1 MELRR
6 FYDMKIG
13 VMLRHLGQ
21 HGGGVLVYTHHL
33 LREMLALDTP
43 HEFVLLYQEP
53 SWLGSYNNGNGGRVR
68 ELALGK
74 APTIMWDQWLVP
86 QVEKRE
92 KFDLIF
98 NPKYS
103 LPLLSR
109 GRTVFVCHG
118 LDWYVMPWGSKLMD
132 RLNHRYLIP
141 RYYQKADA
149 IIAVSNTT
157 KQHLIEYLGA
167 EEERVHTI
175 YLGVDEA
182 FGRPV
187 PPEKLEEVKRAY
199 RLPDHFFLYCGQIYP
214 PKNFGRLIQAYAQV
228 GPELGIS
235 LVVAGGHTWLCGDEI
250 ALIEQLGIRQ
260 WVLWPGWIDHETL
273 PAFYA
278 LAEALVLPSLYEAFG
293 LPLLEAMVSGCPI
306 VTSNRYA
313 TAELACGA
321 AVLVEPEEVESIA
334 DGMRRVVMD
343 RCLREQLIGA
353 GRERAKDFSW
363 EKCARETMGVL
374 EEVGVQQM
382 SYWGVS

>member
-1 MELRR
+1 
-6 FYDMKIG
+6 MKIG

-33 LREMLALDTP
+33 LREMLTLDTP

-53 SWLGSYNNGNGGRVR
+53 SWLGSYNNGNGGRVW

-86 QVEKRE
+86 QVEKKE

-109 GRTVFVCHG
+109 SCTVFVCHG

-141 RYYQKADA
+141 RYSQKADA
-149 IIAVSNTT
+149 IIAVSNTARH
-157 KQHLIEYLGA
+157 HLIEYLGV
-167 EEERVHTI
+167 EEERVHI
-175 YLGVDEA
+175 VYHGVDEA
-182 FGRPV
+182 FGRLI
-187 PPEKLEEVKRAY
+187 PPEQLEQVMHAY
-199 RLPDHFFLYCGQIYP
+199 GLLDHFFLYCGQIYP

-235 LVVAGGHTWLCGDEI
+235 LVVAGGHTWLCEDEI
-250 ALIEQLGIRQ
+250 ALIDQLGIRQ
-260 WVLWPGWIDHETL
+260 WVLWSGWIDHETL

-293 LPLLEAMVSGCPI
+293 LPLLEAMTSGCPI

-313 TAELACGA
+313 TAELACDA
-321 AVLVEPEEVESIA
+321 AVLVDPEEVESIA
-334 DGMRRVVMD
+334 EGMRRVVTD
-343 RCLREQLIGA
+343 QNLRQQLIRA

-363 EKCARETMGVL
+363 EKCARETLKVL
-374 EEVGVQQM
+374 ELAGSHSGPSLVTA
-382 SYWGVS
+382 

>member
-1 MELRR
+1 V
-6 FYDMKIG
+6 KIG
-13 VMLRHLGQ
+13 IMLRHMGQ

-33 LREMLALDTP
+33 LREMLTLDTP

-86 QVEKRE
+86 QAEKKE

-103 LPLLSR
+103 LPLLSTSR
-109 GRTVFVCHG
+109 GVFVCHG

-141 RYYQKADA
+141 RYCQKADA
-149 IIAVSNTT
+149 IIAVSNTA
-157 KQHLIEYLGA
+157 KQHLIEYLGV

-187 PPEKLEEVKRAY
+187 PPEKLEEVKHTY

-235 LVVAGGHTWLCGDEI
+235 LVVAGGHTWLCEDEI
-250 ALIEQLGIRQ
+250 ALIEQLGISQ
-260 WVLWPGWIDHETL
+260 WVLRLEWIDHETL

-293 LPLLEAMVSGCPI
+293 LPLLEAMVSGCSI
-306 VTSNRYA
+306 VTSDRYG
-313 TAELACGA
+313 TAELACDA
-321 AVLVEPEEVESIA
+321 AVLVDPEDVESIA
-334 DGMRRVVMD
+334 DGMRCVVSD
-343 RCLREQLIGA
+343 QNLRQQLIGV
-353 GRERAKDFSW
+353 GRERVKDFSW
-363 EKCARETMGVL
+363 KKCAKETMTVF
-374 EEVGVQQM
+374 ERVGVQYG
-382 SYWGVS
+382 SALRANRL

>member
-1 MELRR
+1 V
-6 FYDMKIG
+6 KIG
-13 VMLRHLGQ
+13 IMLRHMGQ

-33 LREMLALDTP
+33 LREMLTLDTP
-43 HEFVLLYQEP
+43 HEFVLLYQKP

-86 QVEKRE
+86 QAEKKE

-103 LPLLSR
+103 LPLRSTSR
-109 GRTVFVCHG
+109 GVFVCHG

-141 RYYQKADA
+141 RYCQKADA

-157 KQHLIEYLGA
+157 KQHLIEYLGV

-187 PPEKLEEVKRAY
+187 PPEKLEEVKHTY

-235 LVVAGGHTWLCGDEI
+235 LVVAGGHTWLCEDEI
-250 ALIEQLGIRQ
+250 ALIEQLGINQ
-260 WVLWPGWIDHETL
+260 WVLWPGWTDHETL

-278 LAEALVLPSLYEAFG
+278 LAEALVLPSLYESFG
-293 LPLLEAMVSGCPI
+293 LPLLEAMASGCPI

-313 TAELACGA
+313 TAELACNA
-321 AVLVEPEEVESIA
+321 AVLVDPEDVESIA
-334 DGMRRVVMD
+334 DGMRCVVSD
-343 RCLREQLIGA
+343 QNLRQQLIGV
-353 GRERAKDFSW
+353 GRERVKDFSW
-363 EKCARETMGVL
+363 KKCAKETMTVF
-374 EEVGVQQM
+374 ERVGVQYG
-382 SYWGVS
+382 SALRANRL

>member
-33 LREMLALDTP
+33 LQEMLAMNTP

-53 SWLGSYNNGNGGRVR
+53 SRLGSLSKEHEGRVR

-74 APTIMWDQWLVP
+74 APTIIWDQWLVP

-109 GRTVFVCHG
+109 SRGVFVCHG

-132 RLNHRYLIP
+132 RLNHRYLIH
-141 RYYQKADA
+141 RYSQKADA
-149 IIAVSNTT
+149 IIAVSNTAR
-157 KQHLIEYLGA
+157 QHLIEYLGV

-175 YLGVDEA
+175 YHGVDKA
-182 FGRPV
+182 YRRPV
-187 PPEKLEEVKRAY
+187 PPEKLDEVKRTY

-214 PKNFGRLIQAYAQV
+214 PKNFGRLILAYAQV

-235 LVVAGGHTWLCGDEI
+235 LVVAGGHTWLCEDEI
-250 ALIEQLGIRQ
+250 ALIDQLGIRQ

-278 LAEALVLPSLYEAFG
+278 LSEALVLPSLYEAFG
-293 LPLLEAMVSGCPI
+293 LPLLEAMSSGCPI

-321 AVLVEPEEVESIA
+321 AVLVEPEEVENIA

-343 RCLREQLIGA
+343 RGLREQLIGA

-363 EKCARETMGVL
+363 EKCTQETMGVL
-374 EEVGVQQM
+374 EKVGVQQM
-382 SYWGVS
+382 SY